1 MDDEKNIE
9 IRTVERGDLKAVID
23 LLQSM
28 SEFKPLKSNLLPIWN
43 SVSKQ
48 SNVHSLVAVVD
59 EQIVGYG
66 SIVIETK
73 IRGGKMGHVEDI
85 VSHSLFR
92 KKGIGKAVVD
102 ALFNIAKANGCYKIA
117 LQCRA
122 HNVEFYEKCGYEVSG
137 IALQRFI
144 E

>member
-85 VSHSLFR
+85 VSHSL
-92 KKGIGKAVVD
+92 
-102 ALFNIAKANGCYKIA
+102 
-117 LQCRA
+117 
-122 HNVEFYEKCGYEVSG
+122 
-137 IALQRFI
+137 
-144 E
+144 